1 MATNV
6 TATETEASRQTV
18 LKFLEVFST
27 GDVQGILDM
36 MDDSATWWVAG
47 TIPLSGTKTKQ
58 EFGEM
63 LSGVA
68 DNCKGPI
75 KLTPHATTAEG
86 DRVAVETES
95 YAELNNGR
103 IYNNHY
109 HFLFRVKDGKIA
121 EVREYLDTMHTNDI
135 FFG

>member
-1 MATNV
+1 MAISTPNQ
-6 TATETEASRQTV
+6 TEANKQTV
-18 LKFLEVFST
+18 LKFLEVFSS
-27 GDVQGILDM
+27 GDVEGILDM
-36 MDDSATWWVAG
+36 LDDSATWWVAG
-47 TIPLSGTKTKQ
+47 TIPLSGTKSKK

-68 DNCKGPI
+68 ENCKGPI
-75 KLTPHATTAEG
+75 TLTPHAVTAEG
-86 DRVAVETES
+86 ERIAVETES

-109 HFLFRVKDGKIA
+109 HFLFIVRDGKIHA
-121 EVREYLDTMHTNDI
+121 VKEYLDTMHTNDI

>member
-1 MATNV
+1 M
-6 TATETEASRQTV
+6 TATTTDTEANRQTV
-18 LKFLEVFST
+18 MKFLEVFSS
-27 GDVQGILDM
+27 GDVDAILGM

-47 TIPLSGTKTKQ
+47 TIPLSGTKSK
-58 EFGEM
+58 EAFGEM

-75 KLTPHATTAEG
+75 KLTPHAVTAEG
-86 DRVAVETES
+86 ERVAVETES

-103 IYNNHY
+103 VYNNQY
-109 HFLFRVKDGKIA
+109 HFLFIAHDGKIF
-121 EVREYLDTMHTNDI
+121 EVKEYLDTMHTNDI

>member
-1 MATNV
+1 MAV
-6 TATETEASRQTV
+6 TTQTETEANKQTV

-27 GDVQGILDM
+27 GDVDGILGM

-47 TIPLSGTKTKQ
+47 TIPLSGTKSKK

-68 DNCKGPI
+68 ENCKGPI
-75 KLTPHATTAEG
+75 KLTPHGVTAEG
-86 DRVAVETES
+86 ERIAVEVES

-103 IYNNHY
+103 IYNNQY
-109 HFLFRVKDGKIA
+109 HFLFIAHDGRIFAVK
-121 EVREYLDTMHTNDI
+121 EYLDTMHTNDI